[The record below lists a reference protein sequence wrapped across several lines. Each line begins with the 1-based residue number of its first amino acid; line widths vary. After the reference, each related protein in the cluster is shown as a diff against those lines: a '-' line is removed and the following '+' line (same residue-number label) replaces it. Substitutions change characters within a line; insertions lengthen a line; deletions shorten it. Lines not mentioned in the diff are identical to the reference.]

1 MVRTRACLGPHV
13 TRDPNRRILVV
24 DDNLDSGLI
33 ISLLLE
39 GAGWSTVSK
48 SNVRDALDA
57 LDDDAN
63 IGFVVTDV
71 RMPDY
76 DGFDLLR
83 VVKHR
88 FPHLPVI
95 LITGQPLVPDDVI
108 PLRAVVLE
116 KPLSAKEL
124 LGAIEKNLACA

>member
-1 MVRTRACLGPHV
+1 
-13 TRDPNRRILVV
+13 
-24 DDNLDSGLI
+24 
-33 ISLLLE
+33 LE
-39 GAGWSTVSK
+39 QAGWPTVSK
-48 SNVRDALDA
+48 LNVRDALDA

-63 IGFVVTDV
+63 IGLVVTDV

-88 FPHLPVI
+88 FPYLPVI
-95 LITGQPLVPDDVI
+95 LITGQPIVPDDVI
-108 PLRAVVLE
+108 PLHAVILQ

-124 LGAIEKNLACA
+124 LGAVEENLSRG